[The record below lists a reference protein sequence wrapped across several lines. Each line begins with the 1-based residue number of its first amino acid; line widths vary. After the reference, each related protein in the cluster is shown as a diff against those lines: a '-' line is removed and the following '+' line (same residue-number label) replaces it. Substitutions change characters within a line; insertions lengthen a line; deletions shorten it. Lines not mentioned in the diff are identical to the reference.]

1 MSKDENNPI
10 CKNIFIPF
18 VKEDIQQTT
27 RKICKTT
34 TDIPINDTNDISN
47 SSEFINKMKRKNYTP
62 FGMEFKKILA
72 THVYNYGMNFSIEI
86 PVVGNV
92 LYRSFFEIEL
102 PVLNFT
108 DSLIKNENYITYK
121 AGQLSNITNEITKWT
136 DYYTTMKGFSNIMIE
151 VYIEA
156 KKILKLQNI
165 TLSFLQSRVLNIIN
179 KYSSDLYKYRLLI
192 EPNILNNVDIA
203 AYIVGLTDNQFIIAT
218 IETNI
223 DKKYNNN
230 INYLNYYYGNIN
242 YYTKKYSEVNEGKIL
257 CKWIDN
263 LGHYYFNFF
272 ELVINGNTF
281 DNYSNDFLHIY
292 QTHSIQSHYKEN
304 YNKMIGNTEDIYINK
319 GSPNYIYTP
328 LIFSYNNIN
337 EPSQSLPLVGMMNS
351 TIKINSRVND
361 IKNLVYL
368 QDWEAMYEELKTV
381 VLRRDQ
387 HTIDANNCVAVY
399 DLPYDR
405 IELKLPENIY
415 IYYCS
420 TVNAEV
426 LDAKYPGINSADI
439 LTYYGTDGELLLDDF
454 IYLMNIIRTET
465 KLDDNDK
472 IAISGYHYFIDYNY
486 VLNLI
491 SKPKLSL
498 LCEYGFI
505 DNYEKE
511 IMAQNSMDYIIETHH
526 EVILDI
532 NENDF
537 YDSMDDIN
545 GLLKDVYVFGRKK
558 LNLNGI
564 SEYGKSQY
572 TNFDSTYINEIDLI
586 VSQQVNFYEYYNI
599 AKDSFNNRASYEY
612 LNYPVPYGVYYKTF
626 SLFTNSIQ
634 PSGFINMKNIIG
646 KNIVVT
652 MNDNYKDDY
661 YNSKNNPY
669 NQGIEFKILYTK
681 YNIANVKNGSLE
693 LQFYN

>member
-1 MSKDENNPI
+1 MSKDISRENIHSTREI
-10 CKNIFIPF
+10 C
-18 VKEDIQQTT
+18 E
-27 RKICKTT
+27 TT
-34 TDIPINDTNDISN
+34 TDIPINNTNDIST

-72 THVYNYGMNFSIEI
+72 TYLYNYGMNFSIEI
-86 PVVGNV
+86 PVIGNI

-102 PVLNFT
+102 PVLYFT
-108 DSLIKNENYITYK
+108 DSLIKNETYITYK
-121 AGQLSNITNEITKWT
+121 SGQLSNITNEITKWT
-136 DYYTTMKGFSNIMIE
+136 DYYTNMKGFSNIMIE

-179 KYSSDLYKYRLLI
+179 KYSTDLYKYRLLI
-192 EPNILNNVDIA
+192 DTNILTSVDIA
-203 AYIVGLTDNQFIIAT
+203 AYIIGLTANEFVIST

-223 DKKYNNN
+223 DKQYNNN

-242 YYTKKYSEVNEGKIL
+242 YYTKKYETINEGKIL

-263 LGHYYFNFF
+263 LGHFYFNYF

-292 QTHSIQSHYKEN
+292 QTHSVASHFKKN
-304 YNKMIGNTEDIYINK
+304 YDRMIGNTDDIYVNK

-351 TIKINSRVND
+351 TIKINSRIND

-368 QDWEAMYEELKTV
+368 QDWNAMYEELKTV

-387 HTIDANNCVAVY
+387 HTIDENNCVSIA
-399 DLPYDR
+399 DLPYSK

-420 TVNAEV
+420 TVNSNV

-439 LTYYGTDGELLLDDF
+439 LFNYGTDGELTLNDF
-454 IYLMNIIRTET
+454 IYLMNVIKTET
-465 KLDDNDK
+465 YLDENDK
-472 IAISGYHYFIDYNY
+472 IAIAGYHYFIDYNY

-491 SKPKLSL
+491 PKPKISL
-498 LCEYGFI
+498 LSEYGFI

-511 IMAQNSMDYIIETHH
+511 IMALNSMDYVIESHH
-526 EVILDI
+526 EVVLDI
-532 NENDF
+532 DDKDLF
-537 YDSMDDIN
+537 DSLDDID

-564 SEYGKSQY
+564 SAYGKSEY
-572 TNFDSTYINEIDLI
+572 SNFDSTYINEIKLN
-586 VSQQVNFYEYYNI
+586 VSNEVNFYEYYNI
-599 AKDSFNNRASYEY
+599 AKDSFNNRESYEY

-646 KNIVVT
+646 KDIVVIL
-652 MNDNYKDDY
+652 NENYTDY

-669 NQGIEFKILYTK
+669 NLGIEFKILYTK
-681 YNIANVKNGSLE
+681 YNIANVKNGNLE

>member
-1 MSKDENNPI
+1 MSNNISKNGIKPI
-10 CKNIFIPF
+10 TR
-18 VKEDIQQTT
+18 EDIETT
-27 RKICKTT
+27 REVCETS
-34 TDIPINDTNDISN
+34 TDIPVTDTTDLSN
-47 SSEFINKMKRKNYTP
+47 SSLFINKMKRKNYTP

-72 THVYNYGMNFSIEI
+72 TYLYDYGMNFSIEI
-86 PVVGNV
+86 PVVGNI

-102 PVLNFT
+102 PVLYFK
-108 DSLIKNENYITYK
+108 DSLIKDETYINYK
-121 AGQLSNITNEITKWT
+121 EGQLSNITNEITKWT
-136 DYYTTMKGFSNIMIE
+136 DYYNNMKGFSNIIFE
-151 VYIEA
+151 VYVEV

-192 EPNILNNVDIA
+192 DPNILNNVDIA
-203 AYIVGLTDNQFIIAT
+203 EYIIGLTAEQFIIST
-218 IETNI
+218 IETTI

-242 YYTKKYSEVNEGKIL
+242 YYTKQYEKVNEGKIL

-263 LGHYYFNFF
+263 LGHFYFNFF

-292 QTHSIQSHYKEN
+292 QTQSVASHFKEN
-304 YNKMIGNTEDIYINK
+304 YNRMIGNTEEIYINK

-351 TIKINSRVND
+351 TIKINSKIND

-368 QDWEAMYEELKTV
+368 QDWKAMYEELKTV

-387 HTIDANNCVAVY
+387 HTIDTNNCVAIY
-399 DLPYDR
+399 DLPYER

-420 TVNAEV
+420 TVNSNV
-426 LDAKYPGINSADI
+426 LNAKYPGINSGNI
-439 LTYYGTDGELLLDDF
+439 LDNYGTDGELTLDDF
-454 IYLMNIIRTET
+454 IYLMNVIKTET
-465 KLDDNDK
+465 KLDENDK
-472 IAISGYHYFIDYNY
+472 ISIAGYHYFIDYNY

-491 SKPKLSL
+491 PKPKISL

-505 DNYEKE
+505 DNYEKQ
-511 IMAQNSMDYIIETHH
+511 IMAQNSMDYVIETHH

-532 NENDF
+532 DDKDLFDSLNDI
-537 YDSMDDIN
+537 D

-564 SEYGKSQY
+564 SLYGKSEY
-572 TNFDSTYINEIDLI
+572 SNYDSTYINDIDLFLLSDI
-586 VSQQVNFYEYYNI
+586 SLYQYYDI
-599 AKDSFNNRASYEY
+599 AKDSFNNRQSYEY
-612 LNYPVPYGVYYKTF
+612 LINQVPYGVYYRTF

-634 PSGFINMKNIIG
+634 PSGFINMKNVIG
-646 KNIVVT
+646 KNIAVLL
-652 MNDNYKDDY
+652 NDNYTDY

-669 NQGIEFKILYTK
+669 NLGIEFKILYTK
-681 YNIANVKNGSLE
+681 YNIANVREGNLE
-693 LQFYN
+693 LKFYN

>member
-1 MSKDENNPI
+1 MSKVIKPI
-10 CKNIFIPF
+10 STYDIKSR
-18 VKEDIQQTT
+18 EDITTT
-27 RKICKTT
+27 REICETT
-34 TDIPINDTNDISN
+34 NDIPINNTNEIYN

-62 FGMEFKKILA
+62 FGMEFKKIPA
-72 THVYNYGMNFSIEI
+72 TYVYNYGMNFSIEI
-86 PVVGNV
+86 PVVGNI

-102 PVLNFT
+102 PVLYFT
-108 DSLIKNENYITYK
+108 DSLIKDASYISYK
-121 AGQLSNITNEITKWT
+121 SDQLSNITNEITKWT

-179 KYSSDLYKYRLLI
+179 KYSTDLYKYRLLI
-192 EPNILNNVDIA
+192 DPNILTNVDIA
-203 AYIVGLTDNQFIIAT
+203 AYIVGLTSDQFIIAT

-242 YYTKKYSEVNEGKIL
+242 YYTKKYETINEGKIL

-272 ELVINGNTF
+272 ELVINGITF

-292 QTHSIQSHYKEN
+292 QTHSVQSHYKDN
-304 YNKMIGNTEDIYINK
+304 YNRMIGNSDDIYINK
-319 GSPNYIYTP
+319 GTPNYIYTP

-351 TIKINSRVND
+351 TIKINSRIND

-368 QDWEAMYEELKTV
+368 QDWEAMYEELKIV

-387 HTIDANNCVAVY
+387 HNIDANNCVSVY
-399 DLPYDR
+399 NLPYEK

-420 TVNAEV
+420 TVNANV
-426 LDAKYPGINSADI
+426 LNAKYPGINADNILNNYGTGGTGNKI
-439 LTYYGTDGELLLDDF
+439 LTLDDF
-454 IYLMNIIRTET
+454 IYLMNIIKTET
-465 KLDDNDK
+465 KLSENDK
-472 IAISGYHYFIDYNY
+472 ISLAGYHYFIDYNY

-491 SKPKLSL
+491 PKPKISL
-498 LCEYGFI
+498 LSEYGFI

-511 IMAQNSMDYIIETHH
+511 IMAQNSMDYVIETHH
-526 EVILDI
+526 EIVLDL
-532 NENDF
+532 NDTDLF
-537 YDSMDDIN
+537 DSLDDMD

-564 SEYGKSQY
+564 SPYGKSQY
-572 TNFDSTYINEIDLI
+572 TNFDSTYINEIKLNI
-586 VSQQVNFYEYYNI
+586 SHEVNFYEYYNI

-646 KNIVVT
+646 KDIVVT
-652 MNDNYKDDY
+652 INDYYTNY

-669 NQGIEFKILYTK
+669 NLGIEFKIIYTK
-681 YNIANVKNGSLE
+681 YNISNVKNGNLE
-693 LQFYN
+693 LKFYN

>member
-1 MSKDENNPI
+1 MSTASTKPI
-10 CKNIFIPF
+10 TR
-18 VKEDIQQTT
+18 EDINST
-27 RKICKTT
+27 REICNTT
-34 TDIPINDTNDISN
+34 TDIPITDNNNISN
-47 SSEFINKMKRKNYTP
+47 ASEFINKMKRKNYTP
-62 FGMEFKKILA
+62 FGMEFKKIIA
-72 THVYNYGMNFSIEI
+72 TYLYNYGMNFSIEI
-86 PVVGNV
+86 PVIGNI
-92 LYRSFFEIEL
+92 LYRLFFEIEL

-108 DSLIKNENYITYK
+108 DSLIKNETYITYK
-121 AGQLSNITNEITKWT
+121 SGQLSNITNEITKWT
-136 DYYTTMKGFSNIMIE
+136 DYYTTMNGFSNIMIE
-151 VYIEA
+151 VYVEA

-179 KYSSDLYKYRLLI
+179 KYSTDLYKYRLLI
-192 EPNILNNVDIA
+192 NPNILTGVDIA
-203 AYIVGLTDNQFIIAT
+203 AYIIGLNDFVIET
-218 IETNI
+218 IETTI
-223 DKKYNNN
+223 DKQYNNN

-242 YYTKKYSEVNEGKIL
+242 YYTKKYQTVNEGKIL

-263 LGHYYFNFF
+263 LGHFYFNYF

-292 QTHSIQSHYKEN
+292 QTHSVSSHFKEN
-304 YNKMIGNTEDIYINK
+304 YDRMIGNTDEIYINK

-351 TIKINSRVND
+351 TIKINSRIND

-368 QDWEAMYEELKTV
+368 QDWNAMYEELKTV

-387 HTIDANNCVAVY
+387 HDIDANNCVSIA
-399 DLPYDR
+399 DLPYER

-420 TVNAEV
+420 TVNANV
-426 LDAKYPGINSADI
+426 LNAKYPGIDSTTI
-439 LTYYGTDGELLLDDF
+439 LNNYGTEGELTLDDF
-454 IYLMNIIRTET
+454 IYLMNVIKTET
-465 KLDDNDK
+465 YLDENDK
-472 IAISGYHYFIDYNY
+472 IAIAGYHYFIDYNY

-491 SKPKLSL
+491 PKPKISL
-498 LCEYGFI
+498 LSEYGFI

-511 IMAQNSMDYIIETHH
+511 IMAQNSMDYVIKSHH
-526 EVILDI
+526 EVVLDI
-532 NENDF
+532 DDKDLF
-537 YDSMDDIN
+537 DSLDDMD

-564 SEYGKSQY
+564 SLYGKSEY
-572 TNFDSTYINEIDLI
+572 SNFDSTYINEIKLN
-586 VSQQVNFYEYYNI
+586 VSNEVNFYEYYNI
-599 AKDSFNNRASYEY
+599 AKDSFNNRESYEY

-646 KNIVVT
+646 KNIAVL
-652 MNDNYKDDY
+652 MNDNYQDY

-669 NQGIEFKILYTK
+669 NLGIEFKILYTK
-681 YNIANVKNGSLE
+681 YNIANVNNGNLE
-693 LQFYN
+693 LKFYN